1 MARKKLSADLPM
13 YRLLTDCSPCYPELA
28 ALQHARTAQ
37 NMAVHP
43 SGCANANGN
52 SVVLQPHKTS
62 ATNRRHIIQRCR
74 GNGAPIWLHAMDLTF
89 PESVTREKE
98 ARPGQQSD
106 FNCQYTNR
114 SRSRITGSSRCGVI
128 IEAPHAKLYRI
139 FD

>member
-74 GNGAPIWLHAMDLTF
+74 GIGAPIMHGPNFSRKCRA
-89 PESVTREKE
+89 REGS
-98 ARPGQQSD
+98 APGPQQSV
-106 FNCQYTNR
+106 NKATLIANIQI
-114 SRSRITGSSRCGVI
+114 S
-128 IEAPHAKLYRI
+128 
-139 FD
+139 